1 MPDKEE
7 KIVAHWWHEWE
18 CNMYATLD
26 GIKLRL
32 EGI

>member
-1 MPDKEE
+1 MPGKEE
-7 KIVAHWWHEWE
+7 KIVAHRWQEWE
-18 CNMYATLD
+18 CNMHATLV